1 MNQTRR
7 AQDVNRCFDLELEP
21 CPSCGP
27 VMRFELE
34 IACLIEEHG
43 SDPADSELVVS
54 WRYGLNPRATSIY
67 CDAAAGLRRAQ

>member
-1 MNQTRR
+1 
-7 AQDVNRCFDLELEP
+7 
-21 CPSCGP
+21 
-27 VMRFELE
+27 MRFELE